1 MSRSLLRVALAL
13 ATYLP
18 QQMNTAYTERRD
30 TQREEHERAQEK
42 KRRVREQIR
51 ARKAARKATP

>member
-1 MSRSLLRVALAL
+1 MNKSTLAAVL
-13 ATYLP
+13 AMATILP
-18 QQMNTAYTERRD
+18 FTGAGPDRRD